1 MGGDQ
6 FQWREI
12 RMNEKKAKTR
22 KKYNRQTEKLHMGL
36 FHPKFQEIA
45 LYFKLVEG
53 VCFGGQGKKVQSRDN
68 F

>member
-1 MGGDQ
+1 
-6 FQWREI
+6 
-12 RMNEKKAKTR
+12 MNAKKSKNE

-36 FHPKFQEIA
+36 FYRKFQEIA
-45 LYFKLVEG
+45 LYFKLVKG